1 MVRPDPGR
9 GASPEWSVTGQNVGV
24 TLGARPSFEDV
35 LVDLEDVLKLGAGR
49 LRGQELPA
57 LRAIAGAVGHSPPG
71 DNEPGPLVKLLR
83 DAVDERLSE
92 SPDGPTARYA
102 LGLERGGGTTNKG
115 DRLRRAA
122 AYKDISYERFRKEP
136 VKDLMQVVAEE
147 LLGLWDDAQA
157 APAVPGP
164 SPVAAS
170 RDLDPAPW
178 PWHPRIETVP
188 LPRAHASSLPWSAA
202 PHEPGTPMADVVES
216 WGRATESNLLYV
228 CGPMGSGKTSEL
240 SVWAMSLEPSRRPAR
255 VSMLETDPRG
265 HLEEVAGQATIVIED
280 FDSLSTRS
288 ELGSIRPDL
297 SWLRSAFNAGSRC
310 VVLTRRDPEQETDE
324 LTDQVRSPNRLADLG
339 VKNPHVVR
347 INAVTATELR
357 DFANEVGDERLL
369 KLAEAIERADQMSPL
384 LMTPM
389 ILDQLYQ
396 THGGGGIFPHNL
408 YEAYGGYLKYV
419 CGREYDREV
428 SRIPGRV
435 RYQAYVDLAWDIFR
449 GLERRHDGGGPLDVS
464 LVRVAERV
472 QENVQSDRNL
482 RMSKDFLRYE
492 WTADFVDNGH
502 IFGLRRED
510 QGMCSFLNSGYYEY
524 FVAEAARGLLSAGR
538 PLGLDEAR
546 FAETTMDSPI
556 LTFLRAGLTPADLGV
571 VAELAARGRLS
582 WLDRLVCLYFLEEHD
597 QFLPLLQGSP
607 AAYWESLRTS
617 SSQFQSLFLRKATL
631 YQEVVVGRQPAQ
643 AYIDLLHEQERAVDL
658 ALERQLL
665 RSGIGI
671 TESLL
676 ARLENPGLTA
686 ARPITIYR
694 LGQMGNNAS
703 AIPVLQW
710 AMESDNDLRSLAE
723 AAISQIEER
732 TNAGQ

>member
-1 MVRPDPGR
+1 
-9 GASPEWSVTGQNVGV
+9 VGV

-35 LVDLEDVLKLGAGR
+35 LADLEDVLKLGAGR

-57 LRAIAGAVGHSPPG
+57 LRAIAVAVGHSYFG
-71 DNEPGPLVKLLR
+71 DEEPGPLVKVLR
-83 DAVDERLSE
+83 DAVEERLAE
-92 SPDGPTARYA
+92 SPEGPTARYA
-102 LGLERGGGTTNKG
+102 LGLERGGGTSNKG

-122 AYKDISYERFRKEP
+122 SYKDISYERFRKDP
-136 VKDLMQVVAEE
+136 VKDLLQTVSEE

-157 APAVPGP
+157 SIEPGPPVPGRLD
-164 SPVAAS
+164 A
-170 RDLDPAPW
+170 DPAPW

-188 LPRAHASSLPWSAA
+188 LPRAHASPLPWSAVQY
-202 PHEPGTPMADVVES
+202 EPRTPMADVV
-216 WGRATESNLLYV
+216 ATWSRDADSNLLYV
-228 CGPMGSGKTSEL
+228 CGQMGSGKTSEL
-240 SVWAMSLEPSRRPAR
+240 SVWAMSLEPGQRPNR

-265 HLEEVAGQATIVIED
+265 HLEEVAGPGTIVIED

-297 SWLRSAFNAGSRC
+297 SWLRSALTAGARC
-310 VVLTRRDPEQETDE
+310 VVLTRRDPEAETDE

-347 INAVTATELR
+347 INAVTAAELR
-357 DFANEVGDERLL
+357 DFATEVGDERLL

-389 ILDQLYQ
+389 VLDQLYQ
-396 THGGGGIFPHNL
+396 THLGGGIFPHNL
-408 YEAYGGYLKYV
+408 YEAYAGYLKYV

-482 RMSKDFLRYE
+482 RMSKDFLKYE
-492 WTADFVDNGH
+492 WTADFVAHGH

-546 FAETTMDSPI
+546 FGETTMDSPI
-556 LTFLRAGLTPADLGV
+556 LMFLRAGLTAADLDV

-607 AAYWESLRTS
+607 AAYWESLRKS

-643 AYIDLLHEQERAVDL
+643 AYIDLLHAQERAVDL

-665 RSGIGI
+665 RGADVGI
-671 TESLL
+671 TDTLL
-676 ARLENPGLTA
+676 ARLENPGLAA

-694 LGQMGNNAS
+694 LGQMGRNAS

-723 AAISQIEER
+723 TAIAQIEER
-732 TNAGQ
+732 IHAGQ